1 MGIVI
6 NNSILL
12 VDEGNQLRA
21 FTPSENLAEIAIRAD
36 TNRFMPIV
44 LTSLTGIFGLL
55 PIAYCLLPIAAG
67 AWQLNVQRPRC
78 CRYRWLNNVDFPD
91 FALCA
96 GVVFIVDLKTEG
108 C

>member
-55 PIAYCLLPIAAG
+55 PIAAG